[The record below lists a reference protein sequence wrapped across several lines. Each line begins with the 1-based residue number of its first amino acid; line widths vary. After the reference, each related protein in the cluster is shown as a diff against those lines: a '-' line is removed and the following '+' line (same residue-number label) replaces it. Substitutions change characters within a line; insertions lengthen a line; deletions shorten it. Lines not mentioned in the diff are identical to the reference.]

1 MKKLSLLLAVLLLV
15 GLVFSGCN
23 LEIREPFDVAAAQ
36 AAQDAQTEW
45 PQTIGSCKF
54 TSSNFSVEGPAF
66 YAYPQFGTY
75 DVYVDN
81 GEKESIAGAN
91 EWWTL
96 SGPVIGTNASTKV
109 AIADGATKTIKIIPK
124 SLDGT
129 MVIEADYTNVS
140 TAARSCVD
148 INCYDPS
155 APWFFA
161 DDSGSVTDNTLTKCC
176 NAQDHEYVITF
187 TRAGNVVTVSIVD
200 NGPQA

>member
-96 SGPVIGTNASTKV
+96 SGAVIGTNASTKV
-109 AIADGATKTIKIIPK
+109 AIADGATKTIRIIAT
-124 SLDGT
+124 SVDGA

-140 TAARSCVD
+140 TSKRSCID
-148 INCYDPS
+148 INCSDTN
-155 APWFFA
+155 AWFYE
-161 DDSGSVTDNTLTKCC
+161 DDSGTVTNKTITECC
-176 NAQDHEYVITF
+176 NAQNHEYVVTF
-187 TRAGNVVTVSIVD
+187 TRAGAVLTVTIVD